1 MLGRTGSRRPAWPLG
16 RVAVAGASML
26 PTLHPGDWLV
36 VRWGAH
42 VRPGDVVVAR
52 RPDRPGLLLVKRVV
66 RREPGGWWLVG
77 DNPGAS
83 DDSRLFGPV
92 ADDLVLGR
100 VLGRYWPLGRRRVF
114 PV

>member
-1 MLGRTGSRRPAWPLG
+1 MVRRRAAGRPMRPLWPLG

-26 PTLHPGDWLV
+26 PTLRPGDWLV
-36 VRWGAH
+36 VRWRADVG
-42 VRPGDVVVAR
+42 PGDVVVAR

-66 RREPGGWWLVG
+66 RREPGGWWLEG

-92 ADDLVLGR
+92 PDDLVLAR
-100 VLGRYWPLGRRRVF
+100 VVGRYWPPRPRR
-114 PV
+114 